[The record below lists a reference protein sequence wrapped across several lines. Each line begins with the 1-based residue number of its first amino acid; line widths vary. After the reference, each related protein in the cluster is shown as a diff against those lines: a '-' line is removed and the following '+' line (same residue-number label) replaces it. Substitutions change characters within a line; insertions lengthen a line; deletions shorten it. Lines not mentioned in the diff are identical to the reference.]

1 MAKKRKKAEDAS
13 LYAFTLFESMTGEEE
28 NIINLNIPST
38 TNENKVDGD
47 TSLNDYVSRC
57 FTKDGTKFKITSIDG
72 KTVKAVN
79 LGLMELFSTEFIHS
93 FNLDEIKDLLVAECD
108 EQNPST
114 NTMDSIFG
122 STQETTLFHVSTND
136 ESKEL
141 ENELDKELDFH
152 YESSNEEYLTKGKR
166 IEANLEA
173 IKLLKNLESSKRA
186 ATVEEQ
192 AILARYSGWGGL
204 SDVFKEESTNH
215 NEVVE
220 ALSGREY
227 NESRA
232 NSLTAY
238 YTPLP
243 IIESIYKMLSDA
255 GFKGGR
261 ILEPSCGTGKFFG
274 MMPRNMYDIS
284 NLNGVELDT
293 ISARIAKHLYP
304 KAKIQNK
311 GFEKAD
317 LYKDYYDLVITNVP
331 FGAYKVNDPAYN
343 SMNLDIHD
351 YFICKSIDMAR
362 EGGFVVVLTE
372 QNTLDRKPTK
382 AREYI
387 SERAELIGAVRLPNG
402 VFGDTHTQVVADLII
417 FKKKSENAEAT
428 EESESFINT
437 VSFSLS
443 EVEGSRNEFFTLH
456 PEYIL
461 GEEAITS
468 SQYGN
473 KITVEGELDL
483 ALLNERLNGFG
494 MKYEEAVI
502 EDSED
507 ETIISI
513 PEELESAVDIG
524 SFVVYNDKIYHRKSA
539 TLLELFTPRN
549 MMAEK
554 RLRAMIPVRDLL
566 DQLYKLMSSNESTD
580 EQIKTQQKRLEQA
593 YDYFVQKYGLFNSR
607 GNELALQEDDK
618 YPRLCSLEIMDSDTN
633 LYVGKAEVFTKR
645 TIRPEVEPKADT
657 AYDALQVSLATK
669 GVIDFDYMEELT
681 ATDKDILLKELLE
694 SNKLFKLPEGG
705 YADAPTYLSGY
716 VKDKLKIAKAYAE
729 NDESFK
735 QNVEALEAVQ
745 PKDVTAADIFVPL
758 GATWVPTEIYEQ
770 FMYETFKTPNWAKKE
785 IRLCKFGDKYNIS
798 EKRTD
803 NWRAEITQIYGTW
816 DVKAYE
822 LLEKTM
828 NLENVKVYKT
838 VKGDDGKERRVVDRE
853 KTIAAQQKQEELKYK
868 FSTWLFED
876 EERRERIVRIFNDS
890 LNNIVL
896 KEYDGS
902 YMTFP
907 GMNKAIELMPHQKAA
922 IQRIIQTGNTLLAHR
937 VGAGKTFTMI
947 TAAMELKR
955 LGLCNKSL
963 FVVPNH
969 LISQWA
975 GEIARLYP
983 MANIL
988 VTNKKDFTAKNRKK
1002 FCAKI
1007 AAGNYDAILCTHT
1020 QFSIGM
1026 PLSKETQKRVL
1037 DMQLEEVNY
1046 LLSSF
1051 SDVGSDDPN
1060 FKQKEYS
1067 VRQLE
1072 IKKKDLTAKI
1082 EALMETPQDNTVTFE
1097 ELGID
1102 QIFVDEAHTFKNL
1115 AVHTR
1120 LRNVAG
1126 LTNAVSKKAQDLY
1139 GKVLYLNEKTDYR
1152 GVVFATG
1159 TPISNAICEL
1169 YVMQKYLEPQYLDKA
1184 GIITFDSWVSRFA
1197 ETETKI
1203 EVKPEGTGYRSVVRC
1218 CKYHNLP
1225 ELMNL
1230 FRLVADIK
1238 VTDLQ
1243 LDLPEVRTHHIAVK
1257 PSDTQKEALKLF
1269 AERAEKI
1276 RGGGVDPDKDNMLCV
1291 TNDGRKLAIDQRMYD
1306 IVLENDSRSKLN
1318 RCARTVAKIWHK
1330 TKESRATQL
1339 VFLDMGTP
1347 KSKKEQE
1354 KAEKAIFDAYNAFK
1368 ETALS
1373 LGVAEEEIAFIH
1385 DANTDVKKQVLYD
1398 KVNAGTVRILLG
1410 STDKLGAGT
1419 NVQKRCLA
1427 LHHIDCPWRPS
1438 DLDQR
1443 EGRIVRP
1450 GNLNKV
1456 VHLYSYVTVNTFDTY
1471 LYQTILNKAKPIA
1484 QIMSGKV
1491 PMRDMEDLDS
1501 QCLNYAEI
1509 KALSTGN
1516 PAIKE
1521 KMELEEK
1528 VTKLKIL
1535 RSAHMSK
1542 IYALEK
1548 KVNSELPL
1556 VIEMHEARLHTLKAD
1571 VEYLEAHP
1579 YDGAPENFH
1588 IVLNGDDYF
1597 GADDKKVAAQVLQS
1611 LIDTHKNVN
1620 QKLIGNY
1627 RGFKLFV
1634 SYNLTE
1640 DAPIMH
1646 IQSATNDL
1654 LYRMSV
1660 GNDGYG
1666 NLRRLDNLLSGIKKK
1681 IEDTERDIEASKN
1694 DLAVSAEEAKKPFP
1708 QEKEYN
1714 EAVLRLAQVNK
1725 ELAYSSIV

>member
-1 MAKKRKKAEDAS
+1 MARRKAAADAS
-13 LYAFTLFESMTGEEE
+13 LYAFSLFESITGEDE
-28 NIINLNIPST
+28 NTITLDDT
-38 TNENKVDGD
+38 TDEIAESVVENEPQKTTFTLGGREYEVVEIDGD
-47 TSLNDYVSRC
+47 TCIAKDIGLSDLYQTEITQNFALCEVESLFVFVYPSKNND
-57 FTKDGTKFKITSIDG
+57 TSDVVRDHLEPISLIP
-72 KTVKAVN
+72 T
-79 LGLMELFSTEFIHS
+79 
-93 FNLDEIKDLLVAECD
+93 
-108 EQNPST
+108 
-114 NTMDSIFG
+114 
-122 STQETTLFHVSTND
+122 
-136 ESKEL
+136 ESKPVDSPL
-141 ENELDKELDFH
+141 PSSDFH
-152 YESSNEEYLTKGKR
+152 YETSEEEYRTKGER
-166 IEANLEA
+166 VAENLKA
-173 IKLLKNLESSKRA
+173 IKLLKDIQSENRSAS
-186 ATVEEQ
+186 VEEQ
-192 AILARYSGWGGL
+192 AILAHYSGWGGI
-204 SDVFKEESTNH
+204 SEVFEDSNTNYTS
-215 NEVVE
+215 VVK
-220 ALSGREY
+220 ALTGREY
-227 NESRA
+227 KAARESC
-232 NSLTAY
+232 LTAY

-243 IIESIYKMLSDA
+243 IIESIYKMLADA

-261 ILEPSCGTGKFFG
+261 VLEPSCGTGRFFG
-274 MMPRNMYDIS
+274 MMPRDMYENSTIY
-284 NLNGVELDT
+284 GVEIDD
-293 ISARIAKHLYP
+293 ISARISKVLYP
-304 KAKIQNK
+304 KAKIMKK
-311 GFEKAD
+311 GFEKAE
-317 LYKDYYDLVITNVP
+317 LFKDYYDLVITNVP

-351 YFICKSIDMAR
+351 YFICKSVDMAR

-387 SERAELIGAVRLPNG
+387 NERAELIGAVRLPNG
-402 VFGDTHTQVVADLII
+402 VFGDTHTKVVTDLII

-443 EVEGSRNEFFTLH
+443 EVEGSRNEYFTLH

-524 SFVVYNDKIYHRKSA
+524 SFVIYNDKIYNRKSA
-539 TLLELFTPRN
+539 TMLELFTPRN

-554 RLRAMIPVRDLL
+554 RLRAMIPVRDILL
-566 DQLYKLMSSNESTD
+566 ELYKIEDSDATD
-580 EQIKTQQKRLEQA
+580 EEVKAQQRKLEQA
-593 YDYFVQKYGLFNSR
+593 YDYFVQKYGLFCSKA
-607 GNELALQEDDK
+607 NELALKEDQK
-618 YPRLCSLEIMDSDTN
+618 YSRLCSLEEYNSETN
-633 LYVGKAEVFTKR
+633 EYIGKTETFTHRIIK
-645 TIRPEVEPKADT
+645 PEVEPKANNT
-657 AYDALQVSLATK
+657 MDALQVSLNRK
-669 GVIDFDYMEELT
+669 HCIDFEYMAELT
-681 ATDKDILLKELLE
+681 GIDKERIKDELLE
-694 SNKLFKLPEGG
+694 NEQIYKLPEGG
-705 YADAPTYLSGY
+705 YATASAYKSEY
-716 VKDKLKIAKAYAE
+716 VKDKYKVAKAYAE
-729 NDESFK
+729 KDESFER
-735 QNVEALEAVQ
+735 NVKALKSIL
-745 PKDVTAADIFVPL
+745 PKDIPAQNISARL
-758 GATWVPTEIYEQ
+758 GSTWIPTDIYEE
-770 FMYETFKTPNWAKKE
+770 FMYETFKTPNWAKSR
-785 IRLCKFGDKYNIS
+785 IRVCKFGDKYHIS
-798 EKRTD
+798 DKNTD
-803 NWRAEITQIYGTW
+803 NWRAEVTQIYGTW

-853 KTIAAQQKQEELKYK
+853 KTIAAQEKQVELTFK
-868 FSTWLFED
+868 FSTWLYED
-876 EERRERIVRIFNDS
+876 EKRRERIVRVYNDTV
-890 LNNIVL
+890 NNIVL
-896 KEYDGS
+896 REYDGS
-902 YMTFP
+902 FLTFP
-907 GMNKAIELMPHQKAA
+907 GMNKAIELMPHQKDAV
-922 IQRIIQTGNTLLAHR
+922 QRIIESGNTLLAHR

-947 TAAMELKR
+947 AAAMELKR

-975 GEIARLYP
+975 GEISRLYP

-988 VTNKKDFTAKNRKK
+988 VTTKKDFTAKNRKK

-1046 LLSSF
+1046 LLSTF
-1051 SDVGSDDPN
+1051 ADVESDDPN
-1060 FKQKEYS
+1060 FKQKDYS

-1072 IKKKDLTAKI
+1072 LKKKDLTAKI

-1102 QIFVDEAHTFKNL
+1102 QIFVDEAHMFKNL

-1120 LRNVAG
+1120 LHNVAG
-1126 LTNAVSKKAQDLY
+1126 MTNAVSKKAQDLY

-1169 YVMQKYLEPQYLDKA
+1169 YVMQKYLEPQHLEKA
-1184 GIITFDSWVSRFA
+1184 GIITFDSWISYFA

-1438 DLDQR
+1438 DLNQR

-1521 KMELEEK
+1521 KMEQEEK

-1548 KVNSELPL
+1548 KVNSELPFL
-1556 VIEMHEARLHTLKAD
+1556 IETYENRLKILKSD
-1571 VEYLEAHP
+1571 VAYLEAHP
-1579 YDGAPENFH
+1579 SENFH

-1597 GADDKKVAAQVLQS
+1597 GADDKKSAAKVLQT

-1620 QKLIGNY
+1620 QKKIGTY
-1627 RGFKLFV
+1627 RGFDLFV
-1634 SYNLTE
+1634 SYSLTE
-1640 DAPIMH
+1640 DGPVMH
-1646 IQSATNDL
+1646 IQSATGKF

-1660 GNDGYG
+1660 GNDGFG

-1681 IEDTERDIEASKN
+1681 IEDTERDIEAAKN